1 MAADMHQ
8 QAERWLAQDPDP
20 QTRRELQ
27 QLIEADDDEL
37 ADCFAARLQFGTAG
51 LRGKLGPGPN
61 RMNRVVVMQAAAGLA
76 RYLNKNHPHDASIVI
91 GYDARHNSDVF
102 ARDTAAIM
110 QGAGISALV
119 LPRPLPTPVLAFAI
133 KHLGTS
139 AGVMVTASHN
149 PPQDNGYKVYLDD
162 GCQIIPPADAD
173 IAAEIDRIANTTN
186 VQDLPTDDEWVT
198 LRDDILKDYVARA
211 VEHIPDEQRE
221 NNRHLTTLITPLHGV
236 GGPTLHEV
244 LVRAGFPA
252 PIHVSEQFEPDPDF
266 PTVAFPNPEEPG
278 AMDLALEVATKHQ
291 PDIVIANDPDAD
303 RCAIAVPAADGYRM
317 LTGDEVGSL
326 LGWWATQD
334 NHEMDSERTVFAQS
348 IVSGTMLKS
357 IAAAAGLTYEHTLT
371 GFKWIGRIPGLRF
384 GYEEALGYCVDPQA
398 VSDKDG
404 ITAAL
409 AVANLAAHLKAN
421 QQTLQDK
428 LDDLAREHGVHATK
442 QVSVRVTDL
451 ARISEVMATLRATP
465 PTSIGDLTVERFV
478 DLEQGTELPPTDGLL
493 FDLEGNARV
502 IIRPSGTEPK
512 VKAYLQAVIQVTGDL
527 VSAREKADQ
536 EITALEATA
545 RTWLN

>member
-1 MAADMHQ
+1 MNVVE
-8 QAERWLAQDPDP
+8 QAHAWLAQDPDP
-20 QTRRELQ
+20 HTRQELEE
-27 QLIEADDDEL
+27 LIASNSEDEL
-37 ADCFAARLQFGTAG
+37 TDSFASRLQFGTAG

-76 RYLNKNHPHDASIVI
+76 SYLRQLHPHEASIVI

-102 ARDTAAIM
+102 AADTAAIM
-110 QGAGISALV
+110 QGAGINALV
-119 LPRPLPTPVLAFAI
+119 LPKPLPTPVLAYAI
-133 KHLGTS
+133 KHLGAS

-149 PPQDNGYKVYLDD
+149 PPQDNGYKVYLAD
-162 GCQIIPPADAD
+162 GCQIVPPADAE
-173 IAAEIDRIANTTN
+173 IAAEIERIANTTN
-186 VQDLPTDDEWVT
+186 AQDLPTDDEWVT
-198 LRDDILKDYVARA
+198 LGDDVLEDYITRA
-211 VEHIPDEQRE
+211 VALVTDEQRKS
-221 NNRHLTTLITPLHGV
+221 NMDVTTVITPMHGV
-236 GGPTLHEV
+236 GGETLHQV
-244 LVRAGFPA
+244 LTRAGFPG
-252 PIHVSEQFEPDPDF
+252 PIHVSEQFQPDPDF

-278 AMDLALEVATKHQ
+278 AMDLALEAAAKHQ

-303 RCAIAVPAADGYRM
+303 RCAVAIPTAGGYRM

-326 LGWWATQD
+326 LGWWATQQ
-334 NHEMDSERTVFAQS
+334 NNESNTERTVLAQS

-357 IAAAAGLTYEHTLT
+357 IAESAGLTYEHTLT

-409 AVANLAAHLKAN
+409 AVATLAAHLKASH
-421 QQTLQDK
+421 QTLQDK

-442 QVSVRVTDL
+442 QVSVRVSDL
-451 ARISEVMATLRATP
+451 TRITEVMFTLRTQP
-465 PTSIGDLTVERFV
+465 PTEIGGLTVERFV
-478 DLEQGTELPPTDGLL
+478 NLEQGADLPPTDGLL
-493 FDLEGNARV
+493 FELASSARV

-512 VKAYLQAVIQVTGDL
+512 VKAYLQVVVPVTADL
-527 VSAREKADQ
+527 ASAREQAHHR
-536 EITALEATA
+536 IHSLEETV